1 MSRIV
6 ACSSQNAAIKEC
18 RVCSNAK
25 KIFNIRSSV
34 YDALVMKPLSI
45 NTIIKKITSGK
56 RLDAVEGLALFRK
69 ADLLTLGELANLI
82 RRRLHP
88 KRLVTFIVDR
98 NINYTNICVNKCK
111 FCAFYREAD
120 SPEAYILPKEVIF
133 KKIEET
139 IAQGGTQILM
149 QGGVHPD
156 LGIEYFED
164 LFQSIKDRFTI
175 QVHALSPSEISYIA
189 RKADL
194 SVSDVLIRLRA
205 SGLDSIPGGGAEIL
219 VDRVRKKVSPN
230 KIRWRQW
237 ADVMIEAHRLAMPTS
252 ATMMFGSLETDREI
266 IEHLIRLR
274 DVQDKTG
281 GFTAFIP
288 WTYQPGNT
296 ELGGRSATGVEYLKV
311 LALSRIMLDN
321 FKNIQ
326 ASWVTQGAKIAQVAL
341 EFGAND
347 FGSTMIEENVVAAA
361 GITFRMTRQEI
372 VHLITDAGYV
382 AAQRDTTYKIL
393 RREDL
398 EVTNKHKE
406 TPKGK
411 SIIN

>member
-1 MSRIV
+1 MQ
-6 ACSSQNAAIKEC
+6 AQ
-18 RVCSNAK
+18 
-25 KIFNIRSSV
+25 
-34 YDALVMKPLSI
+34 L
-45 NTIIKKITSGK
+45 KKITTKTAQGK
-56 RLDAVEGLALFRK
+56 RLTADQGLILFK
-69 ADLLTLGELANLI
+69 QADLLTLGELANAA
-82 RRRLHP
+82 RKRLHP

-98 NINYTNICVNKCK
+98 NINYTNVCVNKCK
-111 FCAFYREAD
+111 FCAFYRDVD
-120 SPEAYILPKEVIF
+120 SPDAYILAKDEIF

-149 QGGVHPD
+149 QGGVHPE

-164 LFQSIKDRFTI
+164 LFSSIKSRFTI
-175 QVHALSPSEISYIA
+175 QVHSLSPAEITFLA
-189 RKADL
+189 KKADISL
-194 SVSDVLIRLRA
+194 TDALKRLRT

-237 ADVMIEAHRLAMPTS
+237 ADVMSEAHKLGMPTS
-252 ATMMFGSLETDREI
+252 ATMMFGSLETDKEI
-266 IEHLIRLR
+266 VEHLVKLR
-274 DVQDKTG
+274 DIQDETK

-296 ELGGRSATGVEYLKV
+296 KLGGRSATAIEYLKV

-321 FKNIQ
+321 FDNIQ

-361 GITFRMTRQEI
+361 GISFRMSKQDI
-372 VHLITDAGYV
+372 VNLIKDAGYV
-382 AAQRDTTYKIL
+382 PAQRDTTYKIL
-393 RREDL
+393 KRED
-398 EVTNKHKE
+398 V
-406 TPKGK
+406 
-411 SIIN
+411 

>member
-1 MSRIV
+1 M
-6 ACSSQNAAIKEC
+6 AT
-18 RVCSNAK
+18 
-25 KIFNIRSSV
+25 
-34 YDALVMKPLSI
+34 D
-45 NTIIKKITSGK
+45 IKKIIQKAEKGK
-56 RLDAVEGLALFRK
+56 RLDADEGLALLKK
-69 ADLLTLGELANLI
+69 ADLLTFGELANDV
-82 RRRLHP
+82 RKRLHP
-88 KRLVTFIVDR
+88 ERLVTFIVDR
-98 NINYTNICVNKCK
+98 NINYTNVCVNKCA
-111 FCAFYREAD
+111 FCAFYRDIE
-120 SPEAYILPKEVIF
+120 SPDAYILSKEEIF

-164 LFQSIKDRFTI
+164 LFSSIKSRFTI
-175 QVHALSPSEISYIA
+175 QIHSLSPAEITFLSEKTNISIVDTL
-189 RKADL
+189 R
-194 SVSDVLIRLRA
+194 RLRA

-237 ADVMIEAHRLAMPTS
+237 ARVMKEAHKLRMPTT
-252 ATMMFGSLETDREI
+252 ATMMFGSVETEEEI
-266 IEHLIRLR
+266 VEHLVRLR
-274 DVQDKTG
+274 DIQDETR

-296 ELGGRSATGVEYLKV
+296 KLGGRSATAVEYLKV

-321 FKNIQ
+321 FNNIQ

-361 GITFRMTRQEI
+361 GVTFRMTRQEI
-372 VHLITDAGYV
+372 ANLIQDAGY
-382 AAQRDTTYKIL
+382 APAQRDTRYNIL
-393 RREDL
+393 MKVGL
-398 EVTNKHKE
+398 KL
-406 TPKGK
+406 
-411 SIIN
+411 

>member
-1 MSRIV
+1 M
-6 ACSSQNAAIKEC
+6 NADL
-18 RVCSNAK
+18 R
-25 KIFNIRSSV
+25 KI
-34 YDALVMKPLSI
+34 ALKVSKA
-45 NTIIKKITSGK
+45 K
-56 RLDAVEGLALFRK
+56 RLDADEGLVLFRK
-69 ADLLTLGELANLI
+69 ADLLTLGELANGI
-82 RRRLHP
+82 KKRLHP
-88 KRLVTFIVDR
+88 ERLVTFIVDR

-120 SPEAYILPKEVIF
+120 SPDAYVLPKDEIF

-156 LGIEYFED
+156 LGIEYFEE
-164 LFQSIKDRFTI
+164 LFRSIKIRYTI
-175 QVHALSPSEISYIA
+175 HIHSLSPSEISFIA
-189 RKADL
+189 KKDGLSINDALKRLKA
-194 SVSDVLIRLRA
+194 A
-205 SGLDSIPGGGAEIL
+205 GLDSIPGGGAEIL

-237 ADVMIEAHRLAMPTS
+237 ADVMIEAQKLGMPTT
-252 ATMMFGSLETDREI
+252 ATMMFGSLETDKEI
-266 IEHLIRLR
+266 MDHLIRLR
-274 DVQDKTG
+274 DIQDGTN

-296 ELGGRSATGVEYLKV
+296 QLGGRSATAVEYLKV

-321 FKNIQ
+321 FQNIQ

-361 GITFRMTRQEI
+361 GVTFRMTRQEI
-372 VHLITDAGYV
+372 VNIIQDAGYIP
-382 AAQRDTTYKIL
+382 AQRDTRYNIL
-393 RREDL
+393 KRD
-398 EVTNKHKE
+398 
-406 TPKGK
+406 P
-411 SIIN
+411 I

>member
-1 MSRIV
+1 M
-6 ACSSQNAAIKEC
+6 Q
-18 RVCSNAK
+18 
-25 KIFNIRSSV
+25 
-34 YDALVMKPLSI
+34 
-45 NTIIKKITSGK
+45 GK
-56 RLDAVEGLALFRK
+56 RLDAKEGLALFNH
-69 ADLLTLGELANLI
+69 ADLLTLGELASSV

-88 KRLVTFIVDR
+88 DRLVTFIVDR

-120 SPEAYILPKEVIF
+120 SPDAYVLTKAEIF
-133 KKIEET
+133 RKIEET
-139 IAQGGTQILM
+139 IEQGGTQILM

-156 LGIEYFED
+156 LGMEYFED
-164 LFQSIKDRFTI
+164 LFSSIKSRFII
-175 QVHALSPSEISYIA
+175 QIHSLSPAEISFIA
-189 RKADL
+189 KKAEL
-194 SVSDVLIRLRA
+194 SIMDTLKRLKA

-237 ADVMIEAHRLAMPTS
+237 AEVMKTAHELGMPTT
-252 ATMMFGSLETDREI
+252 ATMMFGSLETDKEI

-274 DVQDKTG
+274 DIQDGTG

-296 ELGGRSATGVEYLKV
+296 ELGGRSATAVDYLKT
-311 LALSRIMLDN
+311 LALSRIVLDN
-321 FKNIQ
+321 FDNVQ

-361 GITFRMTRQEI
+361 GVTFRMTRQEI
-372 VHLITDAGYV
+372 VNLITDAGYV
-382 AAQRDTTYKIL
+382 AAQRDTRYNIL
-393 RREDL
+393 KREDL
-398 EVTNKHKE
+398 NL
-406 TPKGK
+406 
-411 SIIN
+411 